1 MSVRF
6 GGIAVALVAALAANV
21 ALAQDYPSKP
31 VTIIVPFTA
40 GGPTDVVARVVA
52 AAAESRLK
60 QSVLIDNKPG
70 AGSMI
75 GATAMANAK
84 PDGYTLL
91 LSTTTTYATNPHVYK
106 KVTYDPTKF
115 EPIAMVAKVPLG
127 LAVRPDMPVNSIKE
141 LEEFAAKQPRAL
153 HQGSAGLGAHGSMAC
168 FRAAKAAGIK
178 FEEIPYPG
186 LGPAL
191 ADVMGSKI
199 DALCDA
205 VGTLYPHYTSGSVK
219 VLAILDSER
228 SPSMK
233 DVPTFAELGYKDAV
247 INSWM
252 ALSGPEGTPAEVVEK
267 VSKAIEESLRD
278 EAVREKLSG
287 IGFVP
292 NYMAPKD
299 AAAFMTEEYNIWQ
312 GVVKELGISIE

>member
-1 MSVRF
+1 MNA
-6 GGIAVALVAALAANV
+6 GIGRAVFALLMVLGSHAH
-21 ALAQDYPSKP
+21 AQEYPAKP
-31 VTIIVPFTA
+31 VTVVVPFTA

-52 AAAESRLK
+52 AAAGVRLG
-60 QSVLIDNKPG
+60 QPMVIENRPG

-75 GATAMANAK
+75 GATAVANAQ

-91 LSTTTTYATNPHVYK
+91 LSTTTTYATNPHVFK
-106 KVTYDPTKF
+106 KVTYDARKL

-127 LAVRPDMPVNSIKE
+127 LAVRPDMPVNSIQE
-141 LEEFAAKQPRAL
+141 LEAFAARQANAL
-153 HQGSAGLGAHGSMAC
+153 QQGSAGPGAHGSMSC
-168 FRAAKAAGIK
+168 FRAARAAGVRL
-178 FEEIPYPG
+178 EEIPYPG

-191 ADVMGSKI
+191 ADVMAGKI
-199 DALCDA
+199 DAMCDA
-205 VGTLYPHYTSGSVK
+205 VGTLTPHYSAGKVK

-233 DVPTFAELGYKDAV
+233 DVPTFSELGYEDVV

-252 ALSGPEGTPAEVVEK
+252 ALAGPAGTPAEVVEK
-267 VSKAIEESLRD
+267 VARAVEESLRD
-278 EAVREKLSG
+278 ESVEAKLSS

-292 NYMAPKD
+292 NYMAPED
-299 AAAFMTEEYNIWQ
+299 AAAFMSEEYDIWE